1 MIDEIKNIILA
12 GIGSAAYTY
21 EKAAKLIDDMV
32 EKGKLTV
39 DEGKELS
46 QELKRNLTDKTKEA
60 ANKVRPVTKDEMKE
74 LLSEMNFATKD
85 EIEEIKQRLSK
96 LEQRAE

>member
-1 MIDEIKNIILA
+1 MMDEIKNIILA

-21 EKAAKLIDDMV
+21 EKATKLIDDMV

-60 ANKVRPVTKDEMKE
+60 ANKVRPITKDEMKE
-74 LLSEMNFATKD
+74 LLSGMNFATKD
-85 EIEEIKQRLSK
+85 EIEEIKERLSK
-96 LEQRAE
+96 LEQNAE